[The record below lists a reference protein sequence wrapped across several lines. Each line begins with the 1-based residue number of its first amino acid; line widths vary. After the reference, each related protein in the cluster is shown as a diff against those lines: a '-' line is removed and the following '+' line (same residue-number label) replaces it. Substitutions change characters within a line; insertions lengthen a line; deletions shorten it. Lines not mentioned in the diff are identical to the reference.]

1 MCNLHVT
8 KKWEPKFLDFSYWN
22 SLLIMG
28 SDSYVTELVLILR
41 SLLLLIS
48 KEKAGICFLNV
59 LSVLLSHCSE
69 GLQIQNQKK
78 LVIRICQIL

>member
-1 MCNLHVT
+1 MYNLHVT
-8 KKWEPKFLDFSYWN
+8 KKWEPKFLDFLYWN

-28 SDSYVTELVLILR
+28 SDSYVMELVLILR

-48 KEKAGICFLNV
+48 KKKAGIYILNV

-69 GLQIQNQKK
+69 WLQLQDQ
-78 LVIRICQIL
+78 